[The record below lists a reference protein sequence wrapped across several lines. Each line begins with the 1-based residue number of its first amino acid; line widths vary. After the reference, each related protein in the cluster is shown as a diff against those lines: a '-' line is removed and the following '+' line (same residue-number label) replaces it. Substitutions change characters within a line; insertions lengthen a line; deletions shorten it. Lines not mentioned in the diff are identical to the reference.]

1 MNTDEFDK
9 TSLQI
14 EPDNRNADQSDNTYH
29 DSLFDNTIL
38 PNVKDRVVFIRRE

>member
-38 PNVKDRVVFIRRE
+38 PNVQDRVVFIRRG